1 MLYVLTCA
9 FVDYFSRLL
18 PLVPRLKDIH
28 FDSLHGKM
36 VQVELTEKQVVLGVT
51 DQPLAPF
58 PTHL

>member
-36 VQVELTEKQVVLGVT
+36 VQVTFENMLTFAFFFFITLEPRVE
-51 DQPLAPF
+51 
-58 PTHL
+58 